1 MQQRS
6 IKKDMWDIFGPLV
19 LKTVVALIVESI
31 ITMVLCMA
39 RVAEDLTTA
48 MTQEQ
53 IVSIANEITVEMYQ
67 YITEITAFSALVT
80 IPFLAIMMNSDR
92 NKEKK
97 AGLIPNKKA
106 PWKEYLYV
114 IGISIP
120 FSLGLNNIL
129 LLSNLAEYSEAYQ
142 ETSEILY
149 SPSFPV
155 QILCVGIIIPI
166 MEEMIFRG
174 LIYRRMRRNV
184 SMVKA
189 MIFTSLMFGLYHG
202 NSVQFIYALLSGL
215 LLSYMYEK
223 YGSLKAPVLAHM
235 LMNIVSCALTE
246 VDVFTWIFSDMMR
259 VAVITILCAAI
270 ASTMFL
276 FIRRIEEKEAQQDT
290 EKMA

>member
-106 PWKEYLYV
+106 TWKEYLYV

-276 FIRRIEEKEAQQDT
+276 FIRRIEEKEA
-290 EKMA
+290 